1 MVSDAVERAQATS
14 RTSSN
19 QPDNWLRQYAPICST
34 ARYNAAPFNA
44 VAAGLTKPM
53 QSNDPVDTRVAVAT
67 HLTTIRDYLRWSV
80 SRMTRAEVFFGHGT
94 NNAWDE
100 AVALVWHVAGLP
112 FGIGDVMYDAVL
124 SPDERVRIL
133 DLLERRVT
141 ERVPLPY
148 LTGNAWFAGLA
159 FTVDERVIVPRSP
172 IAELIRN
179 GFAPWYAHNT
189 YDSAG
194 TEAILDLCAGSGCIG
209 IACAQYFP
217 DAFVDLVELSDDA
230 IELARSNI
238 ARHGVDDRVRI
249 VKSDL
254 FAALQP
260 QRQYSLI
267 VSNPPYV
274 DGPDMALLPA
284 EFHHEPRMS
293 LASGEDGLDHARR
306 ILREAVDF
314 LAPRGLLVLEVGN
327 SGLALEQQ
335 YPDVPFMW
343 VEFEH
348 GGDGVLAITA
358 EELQK
363 YRRYF

>member
-1 MVSDAVERAQATS
+1 ME
-14 RTSSN
+14 
-19 QPDNWLRQYAPICST
+19 
-34 ARYNAAPFNA
+34 
-44 VAAGLTKPM
+44 
-53 QSNDPVDTRVAVAT
+53 SNDVIAT

-80 SRMTRAEVFFGHGT
+80 SRMTRGNVFFGHGT
-94 NNAWDE
+94 DNAWDE
-100 AVALVWHVAGLP
+100 AVALIWHVAGLP
-112 FGIGDVMYDAVL
+112 FGLGEVMYDAVL
-124 SPDERVRIL
+124 SPDERKRVL
-133 DLLERRVT
+133 ELLQRRVAD
-141 ERVPLPY
+141 RVPLPY
-148 LTGNAWFAGLA
+148 LTGEAWFAGLA
-159 FTVDERVIVPRSP
+159 FNVDERVIVPRSP

-179 GFAPWYAHNT
+179 GFAPWYAHDA

-209 IACAQYFP
+209 IACAHYFP

-230 IELARSNI
+230 IELARGNI
-238 ARHGVDDRVRI
+238 ARHAVEDRVRV

-254 FAALQP
+254 FSALQ
-260 QRQYSLI
+260 RERRYSLI

-274 DGPDMALLPA
+274 DAPDMAMLPA

-293 LASGEDGLDHARR
+293 LESGDDGLDHARR
-306 ILREAVDF
+306 ILREAGEF

-335 YPDVPFMW
+335 FPDVPFTW

-348 GGDGVLAITA
+348 GGDGVLVMTA
-358 EELQK
+358 EELHK

>member
-1 MVSDAVERAQATS
+1 
-14 RTSSN
+14 
-19 QPDNWLRQYAPICST
+19 
-34 ARYNAAPFNA
+34 
-44 VAAGLTKPM
+44 M
-53 QSNDPVDTRVAVAT
+53 QSNDVVAAQLTVAT
-67 HLTTIRDYLRWSV
+67 QLTTLRDYLRWSV
-80 SRMTRAEVFFGHGT
+80 SCMTRANVFFGHGT
-94 NNAWDE
+94 DNAWDE

-124 SPDERVRIL
+124 TLDERKRIL
-133 DLLERRVT
+133 ELLERRVAG
-141 ERVPLPY
+141 RMPLPY
-148 LTGNAWFAGLA
+148 LTGEAWFAGLA
-159 FTVDERVIVPRSP
+159 FSVDERVIVPRSP

-179 GFAPWYAHNT
+179 GFAPWYAHDA

-194 TEAILDLCAGSGCIG
+194 SEAILDLCAGSGCIG
-209 IACAQYFP
+209 IACAHYFP

-238 ARHGVDDRVRI
+238 ARHAVDDRVRI

-254 FAALQP
+254 FSALQP
-260 QRQYSLI
+260 QHQYSLI

-274 DGPDMALLPA
+274 DAPDMAMLPA

-293 LASGEDGLDHARR
+293 LASGDDGLEHARR
-306 ILREAVDF
+306 ILREAGDF

-335 YPDVPFMW
+335 YPDVPFTW

-348 GGDGVLAITA
+348 GGEGVLVMTA